1 MPARLPKAPASPGST
16 LKLKPEPTVTRTI
29 TLPAEVVEVIEGF
42 CRRHDSTFDRHV
54 VSNLRRSAE
63 AILRV
68 EGRWPRYGE
77 PEHRTERIWPEFGK
91 QPNGS
96 PKA

>member
-16 LKLKPEPTVTRTI
+16 LKLKPEATVTRTL
-29 TLPAEVVEVIEGF
+29 TLPAQVVAVIEAF
-42 CRRHDSTFDRHV
+42 ASRHDSTFDHHV

-63 AILRV
+63 AILRT

-77 PEHRTERIWPEFGK
+77 PEHKAERIWPQFGSAK
-91 QPNGS
+91 G
-96 PKA
+96 